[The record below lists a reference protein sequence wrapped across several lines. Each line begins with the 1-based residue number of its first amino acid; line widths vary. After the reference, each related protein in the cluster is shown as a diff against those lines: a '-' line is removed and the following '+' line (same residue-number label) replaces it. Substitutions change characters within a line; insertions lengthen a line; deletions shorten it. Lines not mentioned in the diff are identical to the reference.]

1 MGFAVPTLDEIIGI
15 LQQRLKQAHGAKK
28 AFADDPILSEKIAL
42 TIGQAPLLANP
53 KPSLDTWE
61 RTTIWQQVRE
71 HYLSTGNQWAAITD
85 IAKVMGINRA
95 AICQVFYST
104 HAESVESMPHP
115 TFQRIKLRR
124 LKAPTLP
131 ETKNTGESNL

>member
-1 MGFAVPTLDEIIGI
+1 MPTLDEIIGT
-15 LQQRLKQAHGAKK
+15 LKQRLKQARRAKR
-28 AFADDPILSEKIAL
+28 AFAGDPSLAEKIAL

-61 RTTIWQQVRE
+61 HTTIWQRVQE

-115 TFQRIKLRR
+115 TFQRIKLWR
-124 LKAPTLP
+124 LKAPALP
-131 ETKNTGESNL
+131 EPKNTGENNL